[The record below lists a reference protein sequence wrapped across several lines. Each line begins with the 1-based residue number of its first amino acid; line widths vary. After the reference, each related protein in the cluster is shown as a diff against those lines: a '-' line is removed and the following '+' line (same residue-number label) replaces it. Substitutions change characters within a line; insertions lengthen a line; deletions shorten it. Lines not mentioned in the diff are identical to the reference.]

1 MASPC
6 DTGYKSVL
14 PQYFS
19 RRVLPEP
26 ADRILFLEK
35 YNIGLLDS
43 KNITNDR
50 RMAKSISPKPDS
62 LKLNRGWE
70 YKIVKQER
78 IYRSTGL
85 YLTKDV
91 RPGLKK

>member
-1 MASPC
+1 
-6 DTGYKSVL
+6 
-14 PQYFS
+14 
-19 RRVLPEP
+19 
-26 ADRILFLEK
+26 
-35 YNIGLLDS
+35 
-43 KNITNDR
+43 
-50 RMAKSISPKPDS
+50 MAKSISPKPDS

-70 YKIVKQER
+70 YKIVSQER